1 MKKIIILSILSLMSC
16 VYALENKVTEK
27 SSEQIKKT
35 QTEINQSYLYEF
47 NFSSVGQKD
56 SSIHKYMTNNT
67 DGLATLSGLQ
77 EVLRNNWHLG
87 NEYSKNIKF
96 KSESKVL
103 NQLVCKYNNGL
114 VIKIKPYGDYS
125 TTCPLSV

>member
-1 MKKIIILSILSLMSC
+1 MSC

>member
-27 SSEQIKKT
+27 SSEPITKT

-56 SSIHKYMTNNT
+56 SSVHKYMTNNT